1 MKQGT
6 PAQGGNAITPVSEV
20 PVEHREGDK
29 ETHEYAGM
37 TATYVDEKKSREL
50 FWIINRR
57 ILACMLGTYFCQSL
71 DKGTLGFAS
80 VMNIRQDA
88 GLTHN
93 NQFSWLGTILY
104 MGVLVGEY
112 PTNMLLQKFPVAK
125 YLSVNVF
132 CWGVVIACSA
142 AAKNFAG
149 LMVVRFL
156 LGVFESCVQPAFI
169 IMTSMWYT
177 KREQSIL
184 TSLWYCMTGVQL
196 MVGGLIAYGAS
207 HYNGHDIK
215 SWQLLFLVL
224 GAATCVWGLFIGWWL
239 PDSPMA
245 AKCFN
250 EDQKR
255 LMIERVRANETG
267 IQNKT
272 YKRYQMVE
280 AVTDPVVWCYVL
292 LQVTSTLIIGG
303 LGVFSNLIISSF
315 GFTYLQTQ
323 LLNIAQGAVTIIVM
337 LGSATLAT
345 WSKQTAWV
353 MHAWTIPAIIGTA
366 VIYSIPPSGSNRIG
380 LLIAFYCTQFY
391 LAEGNLIFSLISRNI
406 AGQTKKSTTL
416 AVTFIGWAAG
426 NMTAPQIFQ
435 DSDAPRYRKGFTAH
449 FCLYV
454 LFNLFLVLMRFLLVR
469 RNKAKRTAAAAAAD
483 PSSLAGEEISEDGKA
498 GVKGHGGEDEK
509 IEHSNAFADL
519 TDKENPDFRYDF

>member
-1 MKQGT
+1 MKQDT
-6 PAQGGNAITPVSEV
+6 TQHQSDSAIAPVPSEV
-20 PVEHREGDK
+20 PAEHQEGDK
-29 ETHEYAGM
+29 ETNKWAG
-37 TATYVDEKKSREL
+37 TISTYIDEKTNKEL
-50 FWIINRR
+50 FWIVNRR

-80 VMNIRQDA
+80 VMNIREDA
-88 GLTHN
+88 NLVGQ
-93 NQFSWLGTILY
+93 QFSALGTILY
-104 MGVLVGEY
+104 AGVLVGEY
-112 PTNMLLQKFPVAK
+112 PTNLLLQKLPVAK
-125 YLSVNVF
+125 YLAANVF

-142 AAKNFAG
+142 AAKNFAS

-169 IMTSMWYT
+169 IMYMPSYT

-196 MVGGLIAYGAS
+196 MVGGIIAWGAS
-207 HYNGHDIK
+207 HYVGHDIK

-272 YKRYQMVE
+272 YKRYQMIE
-280 AVTDPVVWCYVL
+280 AITDPVVWCYIM

-303 LGVFSNLIISSF
+303 LGVFSNLIIASF

-337 LGSATLAT
+337 VGSASLAT
-345 WSKQTAWV
+345 WTKQTAWV
-353 MHAWTIPAIIGTA
+353 MHTLESPAIIGTA
-366 VIYSIPPSGSNRIG
+366 VIYSIPPSPTNRIG

-416 AVTFIGWAAG
+416 AMTFIGWAAG

-435 DSDAPRYRKGFTAH
+435 SSDAPRYRKGFTAH

-454 LFNLFLVLMRFLLVR
+454 LFNLFLALMRFLLIR
-469 RNKAKRTAAAAAAD
+469 RNISKRKAAVAAD
-483 PSSLAGEEISEDGKA
+483 PSGLAAEEISEDDKAASA
-498 GVKGHGGEDEK
+498 GVRGSDEK

>member
-1 MKQGT
+1 MKQDT
-6 PAQGGNAITPVSEV
+6 STQGDNAIGPVTSNV
-20 PVEHREGDK
+20 GVEHRESDIPAA
-29 ETHEYAGM
+29 ES
-37 TATYVDEKKSREL
+37 ATTDAIYVDEKTNKEL
-50 FWIINRR
+50 FWVVNKR
-57 ILACMLGTYFCQSL
+57 ILFVMLGTYFCQSL

-80 VMNIRQDA
+80 VMNIKQDA
-88 GLTHN
+88 NLIRKRLLMTVDG
-93 NQFSWLGTILY
+93 SWLGTILY

-112 PTNMLLQKFPVAK
+112 PTNLLLQKLPVAK
-125 YLSVNVF
+125 YLACNVF

-142 AAKNFAG
+142 AATNFAA

-169 IMTSMWYT
+169 IMTAMW
-177 KREQSIL
+177 
-184 TSLWYCMTGVQL
+184 
-196 MVGGLIAYGAS
+196 VGGIIAWGAS

-215 SWQLLFLVL
+215 SWQLLFMVL
-224 GAATCVWGLFIGWWL
+224 GITTCVWGAFVGWWL
-239 PDSPMA
+239 PDSPMS
-245 AKCFN
+245 AKCFT

-267 IQNKT
+267 IENRE
-272 YKRYQMVE
+272 YKRYQMIE
-280 AVTDPVVWCYVL
+280 TITDPVIWCYVM
-292 LQVTSTLIIGG
+292 LQITSTLIIGG

-323 LLNIAQGAVTIIVM
+323 LLNIAQGAVTIFVM
-337 LGSATLAT
+337 VGSATLAT

-353 MHAWTIPAIIGTA
+353 MHGCTIISPAIIGTA
-366 VIYSIPPSGSNRIG
+366 VIYSIPPSTSNRIG

-391 LAEGNLIFSLISRNI
+391 LAEGNLIFSLISRNV

-435 DSDAPRYRKGFTAH
+435 ESDAPRYRKGFTAH

-454 LFNLFLVLMRFLLVR
+454 LFNIFLVLLRLLLVR
-469 RNKAKRTAAAAAAD
+469 RNMSKRKAAAAAD
-483 PSSLAGEEISEDGKA
+483 PANLAAEETSEDGKGAA
-498 GVKGHGGEDEK
+498 GSKASDEK
-509 IEHSNAFADL
+509 IGHSNAFADL

>member
-1 MKQGT
+1 MVKAIEVQHSDSIT
-6 PAQGGNAITPVSEV
+6 PAEATANHGQ
-20 PVEHREGDK
+20 K
-29 ETHEYAGM
+29 
-37 TATYVDEKKSREL
+37 TATADLETANYAQDAPIEIDDKTNKEL
-50 FWIINRR
+50 FWTVNRR

-71 DKGTLGFAS
+71 DKGTLGFSS
-80 VMNIRQDA
+80 VMGIQEDA
-88 GLTHN
+88 NLHGQ
-93 NQFSWLGTILY
+93 QFSWLGTILY

-112 PTNMLLQKFPVAK
+112 PTNFLLQKLPVAK
-125 YLSVNVF
+125 YLATNVF

-142 AAKNFAG
+142 AAKNFAS

-156 LGVFESCVQPAFI
+156 LGMFESCVQPAFI

-196 MVGGLIAYGAS
+196 MVGGIIAWGVS
-207 HYNGHDIK
+207 HYKDGLIYP
-215 SWQLLFLVL
+215 WQLLFLVL
-224 GAATCVWGLFIGWWL
+224 GLLTCVWGVFIGWWL
-239 PDSPMA
+239 PDSPMK

-255 LMIERVRANETG
+255 LMVERVRANETG
-267 IQNKT
+267 IQNKS
-272 YKRYQMVE
+272 YKRYQAIE
-280 AVTDPVVWCYVL
+280 AATDPIVWCYVM
-292 LQVTSTLIIGG
+292 LQLTSTLIIGG

-323 LLNIAQGAVTIIVM
+323 LLNIAQGAVTIVVM
-337 LGSATLAT
+337 VGSATLAT
-345 WSKQTAWV
+345 ATGQTAWV
-353 MHAWTIPAIIGTA
+353 MHAWTIPPIIGTA
-366 VIYSIPPSGSNRIG
+366 IIYSIPPTSSNRVG

-416 AVTFIGWAAG
+416 AITFVAWAAG

-435 DSDAPRYRKGFTAH
+435 KSDSPRYEKGFTAH

-454 LFNLFLVLMRFLLVR
+454 LFNIFLVILRLLLVR
-469 RNKAKRTAAAAAAD
+469 RNANKRKAALEASPAVD
-483 PSSLAGEEISEDGKA
+483 DSGKQTESDQL
-498 GVKGHGGEDEK
+498 GHL
-509 IEHSNAFADL
+509 NAFADL